1 MFDSPFDF
9 LTLVIAVVAIIF
21 SRKALGQIA
30 VLQRRLDAIEAAG
43 TAAARTV
50 VPPPLAPLEAF
61 EQTLSTAPPIAPPP
75 LPEAIAS
82 EPEAHAEAATDAASA
97 APPPLPE
104 PPAPPQP
111 APGFEET
118 LGTRWVVWIGGL
130 TLALGGFFMVRYSIE
145 AGLLGDRKSVV

>member
-61 EQTLSTAPPIAPPP
+61 EQTLS
-75 LPEAIAS
+75 
-82 EPEAHAEAATDAASA
+82 
-97 APPPLPE
+97 
-104 PPAPPQP
+104 
-111 APGFEET
+111 
-118 LGTRWVVWIGGL
+118 
-130 TLALGGFFMVRYSIE
+130 
-145 AGLLGDRKSVV
+145 DRKSVV